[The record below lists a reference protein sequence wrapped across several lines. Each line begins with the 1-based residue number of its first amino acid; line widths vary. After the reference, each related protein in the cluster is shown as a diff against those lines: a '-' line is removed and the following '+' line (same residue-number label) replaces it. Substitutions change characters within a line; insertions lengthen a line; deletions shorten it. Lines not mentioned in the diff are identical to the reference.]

1 MSTAE
6 AAPTRPVSRSLRGL
20 PWGLIALLTT
30 ILSAVGYA
38 LQTILDLVHLPS
50 DVTQLVFFGFFE
62 WDGILALTAGC
73 VAVWMGRTRMD
84 WTFRFGLIAIGY
96 VIMAQTIQLLWD

>member
-1 MSTAE
+1 MTTAE
-6 AAPTRPVSRSLRGL
+6 AATGRPLSRGLRGL
-20 PWGLIALLTT
+20 PWGLIALVTT

-38 LQTILDLVHLPS
+38 LQTLLDIVHLPS

-62 WDGILALTAGC
+62 WDGILALIAGC
-73 VAVWMGRTRMD
+73 VAVVSGRKTND

-96 VIMAQTIQLLWD
+96 VVMAQTIQLLWD